1 MDVSKN
7 SGTPKSSISIE
18 FSILNHP
25 FWGTII
31 FGNTHMHILCLC
43 RCIYNK
49 RGQPASLER
58 WIQKDRVLC
67 ATVQTNQFDFRGKCF
82 DMRAVFCVLQ
92 NHTLFITS
100 SWIETNNLCLT
111 SLLSASLLPPPLSL
125 PVLALS
131 RPLYAVPALT
141 RMSSSSMTSTGC
153 CLKLY
158 LKLAA

>member
-82 DMRAVFCVLQ
+82 DMRAVFCVFTKSYLVHHIFLDWNEQ
-92 NHTLFITS
+92 SLLNLPSLCQPAATS
-100 SWIETNNLCLT
+100 S
-111 SLLSASLLPPPLSL
+111 LSASTC
-125 PVLALS
+125 
-131 RPLYAVPALT
+131 AVEATVCCAALT